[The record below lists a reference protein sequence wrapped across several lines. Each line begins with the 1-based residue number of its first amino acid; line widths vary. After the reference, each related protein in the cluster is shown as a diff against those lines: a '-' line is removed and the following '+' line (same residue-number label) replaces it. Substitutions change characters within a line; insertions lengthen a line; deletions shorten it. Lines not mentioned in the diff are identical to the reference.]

1 LSVLARA
8 QRGSVALLI
17 LGACSA
23 LHAHEDEAAAAAR
36 LPQRVA
42 LLARAQAELERGDA
56 SAALDDFER
65 AAMMLHAADAELG
78 LIRAAMQDGQ
88 YRRALAFCAHT
99 AGEHVDQADGGAL
112 YAWLLRVGGQPAQA
126 SRTLADVRAHAHAS
140 DDPLV
145 AAVDREL
152 ASASPPVASGLLLAS
167 QHRMAPW
174 PVMLD
179 AQAPPPSSARFASN
193 AVLVDDGASALVPL
207 SALPALPPHV
217 RLWAR
222 NGLGQTTAATLDAS
236 VASLSSHGLARLL
249 LRAPLTTGTS
259 RSSAGRAPFAG
270 SPGQAMQFGS
280 GDAPAWPTL
289 TQGFLGSLAGDGDV
303 RKLGFDADPGAAVLD
318 ASGVLVGVVSSRSGS
333 EARWVPLSA
342 LAPTNAS
349 GPMPPG
355 APQRTG
361 LALVAPDQIYEAG
374 LRRVLQV
381 LVADDPP

>member
-152 ASASPPVASGLLLAS
+152 ASASQPVASGLLLAS

-193 AVLVDDGASALVPL
+193 AVLVDDGAAALLPL
-207 SALPALPPHV
+207 SALPAHARAWV
-217 RLWAR
+217 R

-236 VASLSSHGLARLL
+236 VASHGLARLL

-318 ASGVLVGVVSSRSGS
+318 ASGVLVGVVASRSGS

-355 APQRTG
+355 APTRTG
-361 LALVAPDQIYEAG
+361 LALVAPDQLYEAG

-381 LVADDPP
+381 LVADDAP